1 MFYLENRVM
10 SIGVDN
16 PQQYTDE
23 REKLD
28 YFLKTE
34 EDVLFR
40 WLGKRAFLIERDGY
54 YNPRIILEMDF
65 LSRGKEIFRK
75 YIELVKAKICPHW
88 KQMRESGFFSDM
100 KDIYSAV
107 LGALLGQN
115 VHYALAVIIANI
127 VARRGLDKI
136 CEV

>member
-75 YIELVKAKICPHW
+75 YIELVKK
-88 KQMRESGFFSDM
+88 SD
-100 KDIYSAV
+100 
-107 LGALLGQN
+107 
-115 VHYALAVIIANI
+115 VHLVI
-127 VARRGLDKI
+127 G
-136 CEV
+136 